1 MPDSPQVRTHAIPSF
16 KPLSGMELSVVV
28 LVSDKRITR
37 GNSTYVFYWI
47 DPQIHVDKNENARES
62 VGKDAQ

>member
-1 MPDSPQVRTHAIPSF
+1 MPDSPQVRTHVIPSF
-16 KPLSGMELSVVV
+16 KLLSGMELTCL
-28 LVSDKRITR
+28 LVSDKPITR

-47 DPQIHVDKNENARES
+47 DPQIRVDKNENARES